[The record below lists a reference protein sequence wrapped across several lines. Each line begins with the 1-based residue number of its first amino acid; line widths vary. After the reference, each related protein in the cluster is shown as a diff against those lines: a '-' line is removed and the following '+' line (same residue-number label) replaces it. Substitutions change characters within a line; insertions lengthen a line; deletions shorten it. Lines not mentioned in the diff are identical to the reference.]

1 MSHWAL
7 KLYTSVILSN
17 ISDPYLFM
25 VTGTFPPVFSPL
37 AGKSPTGKRPSKEK
51 TGGEKTGGEKTGGEK
66 NAGKRPS
73 GEKT

>member
-37 AGKSPTGKRPSKEK
+37 AGKRPRGEK
-51 TGGEKTGGEKTGGEK
+51 PDGEKT
-66 NAGKRPS
+66 
-73 GEKT
+73 